1 MTESPRSGRDDASAQ
16 AEVAAASRLF
26 LASARNIPIRLAT
39 SAAMA
44 LAALPVMPWA
54 IPALWWCAVCACSL
68 VELRLA
74 KAVQNGA
81 RFAVWEGMPVP
92 SVALSVATGSC
103 YAVFMAMFWASG
115 DPIARGFAIAQTCIS
130 ILYVLL

>member
-1 MTESPRSGRDDASAQ
+1 MTESPRSGGDGASAQ

-26 LASARNIPIRLAT
+26 AASARNIPIRLAT

-44 LAALPVMPWA
+44 IAALPVIAWQ
-54 IPALWWCAVCACSL
+54 IPALWWCAVCVCS
-68 VELRLA
+68 VGELRLA
-74 KAVQNGA
+74 KAVKDGA
-81 RFAVWEGMPVP
+81 RLAVWEGMPVP
-92 SVALSVATGSC
+92 SVALSMATGSC